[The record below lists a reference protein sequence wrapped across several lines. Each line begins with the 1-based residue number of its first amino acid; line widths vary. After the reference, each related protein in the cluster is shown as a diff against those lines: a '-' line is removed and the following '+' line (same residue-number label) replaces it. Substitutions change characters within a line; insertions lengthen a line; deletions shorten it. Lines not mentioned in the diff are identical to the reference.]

1 MQRNWRARPLKQDP
15 KQGPKQHGRLF
26 GQAGALI
33 GAMLLAAG
41 AVVPLGLPA
50 AAHAQDA
57 TQGHPVPVGAQE
69 ALPAGTQS
77 VPLETQDLV
86 EAELSP
92 QLVLPQ
98 TALWQFDFRAPY
110 GPGGEVVCGR
120 VNYQSAM
127 RKYLGPQRFYAII
140 KGGVV
145 KHAQLQD
152 PPYVDPTGAEAER
165 FSLLCD
171 RK

>member
-1 MQRNWRARPLKQDP
+1 MQVACAAIPLS
-15 KQGPKQHGRLF
+15 
-26 GQAGALI
+26 
-33 GAMLLAAG
+33 LASA
-41 AVVPLGLPA
+41 
-50 AAHAQDA
+50 
-57 TQGHPVPVGAQE
+57 
-69 ALPAGTQS
+69 ALPAGAGS

-86 EAELSP
+86 EAAISP

-98 TALWQFDFRAPY
+98 TALWEFDFRVPY
-110 GPGGEVVCGR
+110 SEGGELVCGR

-140 KGGVV
+140 QGGVV
-145 KHAQLQD
+145 KRSQLQD

-165 FSLLCD
+165 FRLLCD